1 MCYPTRIEVVASVV
15 AGVSAYSLFE
25 HWSFKSLVATIS
37 LAYALGF
44 VGNERKTQVVKAS
57 TSSKAFT
64 HVVKKAS
71 LESVGAEIYSSS
83 EGFSSDD
90 EIIGNEKKAEVV
102 RKAEVVV
109 SSNSFSSFQDNLK
122 LSLEKKPESRP
133 KNDCKFAK
141 QLSKELGAQGIQ
153 SVVYARGPDGTT
165 GFHARGSLESEH
177 SVEAPTSVPFKQT
190 VTRSFLRRAFHRRQH
205 YLRTF
210 RKETANG
217 NWRTTARA
225 LN

>member
-1 MCYPTRIEVVASVV
+1 M
-15 AGVSAYSLFE
+15 
-25 HWSFKSLVATIS
+25 ATIS

-44 VGNERKTQVVKAS
+44 VGIERKTQVVKAS
-57 TSSKAFT
+57 NSSKAFT
-64 HVVKKAS
+64 HVVNKAS

-122 LSLEKKPESRP
+122 LSLEKEPKSRP
-133 KNDCKFAK
+133 KNVRTFAK

-165 GFHARGSLESEH
+165 GFHARESLESEH
-177 SVEAPTSVPFKQT
+177 SVKAPTSVSALQ
-190 VTRSFLRRAFHRRQH
+190 
-205 YLRTF
+205 
-210 RKETANG
+210 ANG
-217 NWRTTARA
+217 NKIFSTQCISPTPA
-225 LN
+225 LSSHVPERNSEWQLENNCQGIKLIPVELLQN

>member
-1 MCYPTRIEVVASVV
+1 MCYPTRIKVVASVV

-122 LSLEKKPESRP
+122 LSLEKSLKVDRRMSASLQSSCPKSWVHKASKVLFTLADPTVRLVSTLVDLLSLSILLKPQPQCPS
-133 KNDCKFAK
+133 
-141 QLSKELGAQGIQ
+141 SK
-153 SVVYARGPDGTT
+153 R
-165 GFHARGSLESEH
+165 
-177 SVEAPTSVPFKQT
+177 
-190 VTRSFLRRAFHRRQH
+190 
-205 YLRTF
+205 
-210 RKETANG
+210 
-217 NWRTTARA
+217 
-225 LN
+225 